1 MARVRTE
8 EKRRAIL
15 EAAATVFAKRGYHAA
30 TVGQIAKE
38 LNMGLGT
45 FYRYFTSKLDVFH
58 AVIEEV
64 MGEVRLVLAAESP
77 TASTSLP
84 EYRTQVERIARALFA
99 AFQKNRSL
107 ARLLFVEAPGISV
120 ELNEKLQAAVTFFGI
135 STQAYLDNGVA
146 RGFLRPSLDTEI
158 TALAINSMIF
168 EGVRHVAAA
177 GESPQL
183 LERWIAAS
191 TGLMFEGISIRP

>member
-45 FYRYFTSKLDVFH
+45 FYRYFQSKLDVFH

-64 MGEVRLVLAAESP
+64 MGEVTLVLAAESP

-120 ELNEKLQAAVTFFGI
+120 ELNEKLQAAVTFFGL

>member
-64 MGEVRLVLAAESP
+64 MGEVTLVLAAESP

>member
-1 MARVRTE
+1 
-8 EKRRAIL
+8 
-15 EAAATVFAKRGYHAA
+15 
-30 TVGQIAKE
+30 VGQIAKH

-45 FYRYFTSKLDVFH
+45 FYRYFQSKLDVFH

-64 MGEVRLVLAAESP
+64 MGEVTLVLASESP

-120 ELNEKLQAAVTFFGI
+120 ELNEKLQAAVTFFGL

-146 RGFLRPSLDTEI
+146 RGFLRATLDTEI

-177 GESPQL
+177 GEVTEV